1 MSSRFSRYVQ
11 FTSKLSKYGC
21 SNTDRSDSYSL
32 KKTQF
37 RCLDGPGNTM
47 SLLQNSDMLG
57 PPAISRN
64 LPQSPAI
71 SRLHRRVQSC
81 DKASI

>member
-11 FTSKLSKYGC
+11 FTSKFGKLRYS
-21 SNTDRSDSYSL
+21 STDRSNSYSL
-32 KKTQF
+32 KNTQF
-37 RCLDGPGNTM
+37 RCLDGPGNNM
-47 SLLQNSDMLG
+47 SLLENSDMLG

-64 LPQSPAI
+64 LAQSPAI